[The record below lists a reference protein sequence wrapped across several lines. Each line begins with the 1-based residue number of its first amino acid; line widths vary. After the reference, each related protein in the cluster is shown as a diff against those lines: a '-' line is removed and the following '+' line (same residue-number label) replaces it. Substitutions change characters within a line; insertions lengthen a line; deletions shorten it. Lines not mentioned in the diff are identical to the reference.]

1 MSNFNIIFDTIFSM
15 IASYLYVRA
24 SVEIKFIIILEFLYT
39 AF

>member
-1 MSNFNIIFDTIFSM
+1 MSNFTRIFDTIFAM

-24 SVEIKFIIILEFLYT
+24 NVKIKFIIILEFLYT